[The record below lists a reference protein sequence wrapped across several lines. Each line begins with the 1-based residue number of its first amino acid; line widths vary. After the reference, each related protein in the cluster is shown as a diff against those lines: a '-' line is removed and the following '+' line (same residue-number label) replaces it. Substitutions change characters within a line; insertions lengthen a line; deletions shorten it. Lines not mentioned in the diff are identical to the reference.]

1 MKRIAAF
8 SIVLAAVFCTGW
20 AGGQNTSC
28 VPPAGLTANPAVAT
42 AAVAWNAVPAA
53 VSYTVRYRPVPSPSG
68 AWQSVTVQVT
78 SAALTGLACNTSYEW
93 QVQSLCG
100 FSGNAAVT
108 SGFGPSAFF
117 TTLSC
122 PTPTPCN
129 APTNPSTGAV
139 TPYSAVVSWA
149 ASASAYYYMV
159 RYRPFPAPS
168 VVSWQYQVVSTTSA
182 LLTNLQCATGYEW
195 QVRSICANN
204 TVSNVAGFSAFTAST
219 VFTTSACQPGCP
231 TPGNLASSGV
241 SASGATAT
249 WSPVA
254 TALSYIV
261 RYRPVN
267 SPVATPWMSVATPTN
282 SATLANLL
290 CNTQYEWQVRSVCTS
305 SSNIASLSP
314 FSPPAYFTTAAC
326 SGGGCA
332 TPTGLSAGPSSSVNG
347 MLLSWNATGAQAY
360 NIRYRHANTLA
371 WTNTTSTTNS
381 IVLTGLAGQSLY
393 EWQVQG
399 VCSSNTGTTTL
410 SAWSAS
416 AYFTTP
422 SPMPLTPV
430 VEASRIVVFQEAAV
444 RQAVQ
449 LVLRNMMGQA
459 VRSENLDIVM
469 GLNQYTINTDGLAN
483 GLYVLEVT
491 GEGTRETAKVY
502 VHN

>member
-1 MKRIAAF
+1 MKRF
-8 SIVLAAVFCTGW
+8 TSFLLVLSALLFAGV

-28 VPPAGLTANPAVAT
+28 VPPAGQTANPAVAS

-53 VSYTVRYRPVPSPSG
+53 VGYTVRYRPVPSPSG
-68 AWQSVTVQVT
+68 AWQSVTVQVA
-78 SAALTGLACNTSYEW
+78 SAVLSGLTCNTNYEW

-122 PTPTPCN
+122 PSPTPCSV
-129 APTNPSTGAV
+129 PTNPSTGTI
-139 TPYSAVVSWA
+139 TPYSAVVSWTGT
-149 ASASAYYYMV
+149 ASAYYYMV

-195 QVRSICANN
+195 QVRSICSNN
-204 TVSNVAGFSAFTAST
+204 SVSNVAGFSAFTAST
-219 VFTTSACQPGCP
+219 VFTTAACQPGCP
-231 TPGNLASSGV
+231 TPGSLTSSNV
-241 SASGATAT
+241 TASGASLA

-267 SPVATPWMSVATPTN
+267 SPVATPWISKATPAN
-282 SATLANLL
+282 NITLSNLL

-305 SSNIASLSP
+305 SSNVASLSP
-314 FSPPAYFTTAAC
+314 FSPSAYFTTAAC
-326 SGGGCA
+326 TGSSCA
-332 TPTGLSAGPSSSVNG
+332 TPTGLTAGPASSTNG
-347 MLLSWNATGAQAY
+347 MLLAWNVTGAQAY

-371 WTNTTSTTNS
+371 WTNTTSATNS
-381 IVLTGLAGQSLY
+381 VVLTGLTGQSLY

-410 SAWSAS
+410 SAWSPS

-422 SPMPLTPV
+422 SPMPLTPI
-430 VEASRIVVFQEAAV
+430 VEASRIVVFQEAASQQSV
-444 RQAVQ
+444 R

-459 VRSENLDIVM
+459 VRSENLDVVT
-469 GLNQYTINTDGLAN
+469 GLNQYTINTEGLAN

-491 GEGTRETAKVY
+491 GEGSREAVKVY
-502 VHN
+502 VQQ